1 MKAPVNTNHSGNSH
15 GGNKG
20 KAVKSK
26 KDKADRR
33 PKIISL
39 KPKERMQIP
48 RNLPN
53 EQPPEERIRSF
64 CEVSNGFDVNKAL
77 AETERCLECN
87 DPVCMQSCPVNID
100 IPSFI
105 QLMYQGDYE
114 GAIRKIRESNYLPAI
129 CGRVCPQETLCES
142 VCIVGKKREPLAIG
156 KMERFLADYEAE
168 QGTFTPPPV
177 ADPKGQSV
185 AVVGSGPGGL
195 TVAAELAQMG
205 YDVTIFE
212 ALHEAG
218 GVLKYGIPEFRLP
231 KKIVDEEVDRVKAL
245 GVKVET
251 NVIIGRTLT
260 IDELFDEMGYS
271 AVYIGT
277 GAGSPRF
284 LNIPGENL
292 SGVYSASELLTRV
305 NLMKAYKF
313 PEYDTPLK
321 IGNKVVV
328 LGGGDVAMDAVRTSK
343 RIGPEQTTL
352 LYRRSREEMPARIE
366 EVHHAEEEG
375 IEFHFLT
382 SPVAIHGD
390 ENGWVKAIEC
400 QRMELGE
407 PDERGRRRPV
417 PVEGS
422 SFIIETDTVVVAIG
436 QTPNPIIQHTTP
448 GLETTDWGTIKADE
462 KGATS
467 RPGIYAGGDITRG
480 GATVIQAVADGKNA
494 SRAIDEY
501 LESLREASEKEAA
514 PTASGAAQG
523 R

>member
-1 MKAPVNTNHSGNSH
+1 MHTLMSSSGPRNNRPGDSRSR
-15 GGNKG
+15 GNVEK
-20 KAVKSK
+20 
-26 KDKADRR
+26 RR
-33 PKIISL
+33 KVIDIP
-39 KPKERMQIP
+39 PRERMKIP
-48 RNLPN
+48 RHLPD
-53 EQPPEERIRSF
+53 EQEPQQRIANF
-64 CEVSNGFDVNKAL
+64 CEVSEGFNLDKAF
-77 AETERCLECN
+77 TEAKRCLECN
-87 DPVCMQSCPVNID
+87 DPVCMKACPVNVD
-100 IPSFI
+100 IPAFI
-105 QLMYQGDYE
+105 QLLYEGDYE

-129 CGRVCPQETLCES
+129 CGRVCPQENLCENS
-142 VCIVGKKREPLAIG
+142 CIVGKKRDPLAIG
-156 KMERFLADYEAE
+156 KMERFLADFEARN
-168 QGTFTPPPV
+168 GMFTPPAV
-177 ADPKGQSV
+177 AAAKGQKV

-260 IDELFDEMGYS
+260 IDEILGESGFG

-321 IGNKVVV
+321 IGKKVVV
-328 LGGGDVAMDAVRTSK
+328 LGGGDVAMDAARTSR
-343 RIGPEQTTL
+343 RIGPEKTRL
-352 LYRRSREEMPARIE
+352 LYRRSREEMPARRE

-390 ENGWVKAIEC
+390 ETGWVRAMEC
-400 QRMELGE
+400 LRMQLGE
-407 PDERGRRRPV
+407 PDEKGRRRPI
-417 PVEGS
+417 PIEGS
-422 SFIIETDTVVVAIG
+422 NFTIETDSVVVAIG
-436 QTPNPIIQHTTP
+436 QRPNPIIQQTTP
-448 GLETTDWGTIKADE
+448 GLETTEWGTIVVDE
-462 KGATS
+462 DGATS
-467 RPGIYAGGDITRG
+467 RPGIYAGGDISRG
-480 GATVIQAVADGKNA
+480 GATVIQAVADGKRA
-494 SRAIDEY
+494 SRSIDDY
-501 LESLREASEKEAA
+501 LTGLR
-514 PTASGAAQG
+514 QG
-523 R
+523 SSDRIARSIPRTH